1 MESSLLF
8 YLWRDTTVRDKDKFI
23 ASLDGTPDI
32 RSNMSA
38 FKSIRSML
46 RRVPTLQKE
55 SVDTRL
61 PNELPL
67 LEYMWYSPKQ
77 LNDLEYDHDKKV
89 WVLQFGEEQFLFD
102 NNKSMY
108 EQLKQHG
115 LLNDVQRDPEKYS
128 IVHPDATQPAKCKY
142 FKFFGDSDDDVQ
154 GDNVEYPYTSDC
166 ESVNLSDD
174 DLSYAPLCKRTEDP
188 KKHIVGLDPLVLSS
202 ADYLQSKPSFFDSD
216 KAVLVYLPY
225 FESLE
230 DRDEIEKLLHYYKT
244 KATELNIKAMQKDF
258 VVEEKVDKLYEDFF
272 GALKEENFGIKKLI
286 DRQNDIEEKKLKYV
300 NMWKVWEEELNL
312 TLERIE
318 NANYKEIQKK
328 YHKEQARKIFFAWL
342 QNYKESHYVPY
353 KFLSKYLK

>member
-1 MESSLLF
+1 MESSLLY
-8 YLWRDTTVRDKDKFI
+8 YLWKDATVEGEDKLI

-46 RRVPTLQKE
+46 RRVPKLQKKQL
-55 SVDTRL
+55 STTL

-77 LNDLEYDHDKKV
+77 LNDLESNKDEKV
-89 WVLQFGEEQFLFD
+89 WVLKFGKENFLFD
-102 NNKSMY
+102 NNNSMY
-108 EQLKQHG
+108 DQLKQHG
-115 LLNDVQRDPEKYS
+115 MLNDVQRHPEKYS
-128 IVHPDATQPAKCKY
+128 IMHPDLKQQAKCKY
-142 FKFFGDSDDDVQ
+142 FKFFGDSDDDEQV
-154 GDNVEYPYTSDC
+154 DEEYPYTSDC

-258 VVEEKVDKLYEDFF
+258 VVEEKVDKLYKDYF
-272 GALKEENFGIKKLI
+272 GALKEETFGIRRLI

-318 NANYKEIQKK
+318 DDANYEVIQKK